1 MDALIIF
8 GVLFSVLKHW
18 ICQQFTPFLT
28 RLMVSSRSLRI
39 SNLIVNWNI
48 KLWTGGKHPRTAT
61 AFFSCIFFSFHV
73 VTQFV
78 ILKKKEKSIFA
89 ASFQNTGF
97 EGLKLSRVEIP
108 PRQGSAQLSKTSTL
122 FFFFFFFFQS
132 LYKAPAEGRERFMC
146 RTQCGKAWAV
156 FTNVCLLSGF
166 GCGQFLN

>member
-1 MDALIIF
+1 MTWLILFHLLGLNWSICAVSYLKVAFFFHSSWPSVDALIIF

-78 ILKKKEKSIFA
+78 ILKKKRKKHFR
-89 ASFQNTGF
+89 SFVSKYWIWGIKTLSCWNTTETG
-97 EGLKLSRVEIP
+97 KC
-108 PRQGSAQLSKTSTL
+108 SAIKNINALLL
-122 FFFFFFFFQS
+122 FFFFS
-132 LYKAPAEGRERFMC
+132 KL
-146 RTQCGKAWAV
+146 V
-156 FTNVCLLSGF
+156 
-166 GCGQFLN
+166 

>member
-122 FFFFFFFFQS
+122 FFFFFFFF
-132 LYKAPAEGRERFMC
+132 KACIKLQQKGESGSCVGHNVAKHGLFSQMC
-146 RTQCGKAWAV
+146 AFYQGLAAGS
-156 FTNVCLLSGF
+156 F
-166 GCGQFLN
+166 